1 MIACTQ
7 LLQGA
12 CLRRAKSGRRNLTRC
27 ILGCMM
33 AFCAHVP
40 SACSRRKARP
50 SCCVAAVCARKANE
64 TSLHRC
70 RLCGNLLS
78 TAATSM
84 LCTGRAR
91 FSDGCNSGRATSL
104 LHVLAGQR
112 RPLCIAADCTAI
124 FLRLQLILCC
134 GQNQLQSGQSAAIV
148 KCLLSC

>member
-1 MIACTQ
+1 MTVCTQ

-12 CLRRAKSGRRNLTRC
+12 FLQRAKLGRRNLTRC
-27 ILGCMM
+27 ILGCMI

-40 SACSRRKARP
+40 SACSPRKARP

-64 TSLHRC
+64 TSLHCC

-84 LCTGRAR
+84 LCSGRAR
-91 FSDGCNSGRATSL
+91 FSDGCNSTKATSL
-104 LHVLAGQR
+104 LHALAGQR
-112 RPLCIAADCTAI
+112 RPLCVAADCAAV
-124 FLRLQLILCC
+124 FSGLELIPCS

-148 KCLLSC
+148 KFLLSC